1 MRQAFRI
8 GLMLW
13 TLLIFVSGCAAIDWI
28 HDKAVEIT
36 SQPHEPDNSPSREGG
51 PGDTFSAA
59 TAVNTPAPAP
69 APASAPAA
77 ANARGPVQTLHLQF
91 GFDKADLDD
100 AAQTALLL
108 LTKKLR
114 ENPRLTVDL
123 AGYADSVGSRDYNLW
138 LSRKRVE
145 AVRRYLVQRG
155 VEQVRIRSAGVG
167 QLADHGSPEEQAKNR
182 RVTVK
187 LIVPKD

>member
-8 GLMLW
+8 GIMLW
-13 TLLIFVSGCAAIDWI
+13 ALLVFVSGCAAVDWA
-28 HDKAVEIT
+28 HDKTVKIT
-36 SQPHEPDNSPSREGG
+36 SQPHEPDSARDREGG
-51 PGDTFSAA
+51 PGDTFSPAA
-59 TAVNTPAPAP
+59 AVSTPAPAQ
-69 APASAPAA
+69 APASAR

-114 ENPRLTVDL
+114 DNPRLTVDL
-123 AGYADSVGSRDYNLW
+123 EGYADSVGSRDYNLW
-138 LSRKRVE
+138 LSQKRVK
-145 AVRRYLVQRG
+145 AVRQYLVQRG
-155 VEQVRIRSAGVG
+155 VEPVRIRSAGVG
-167 QLADHGSPEEQAKNR
+167 QLADGRTPEEQAKNR

-187 LIVPKD
+187 LMVPKD

>member
-8 GLMLW
+8 GIMLGA
-13 TLLIFVSGCAAIDWI
+13 LLVLVSGCATIDWA
-28 HDKAVEIT
+28 HDKAVKIT
-36 SQPHEPDNSPSREGG
+36 SQPHEPDSARDREGG
-51 PGDTFSAA
+51 PGDSFSPAA
-59 TAVNTPAPAP
+59 AVNTPAPAP
-69 APASAPAA
+69 APAGAK
-77 ANARGPVQTLHLQF
+77 ARGPAQTVHVQF

-114 ENPRLTVDL
+114 DNPRLTVEL

-138 LSRKRVE
+138 LSQKRVK
-145 AVRRYLVQRG
+145 AVRQYLVQRG
-155 VEQVRIRSAGVG
+155 VEPVRIRSAGVG
-167 QLADHGSPEEQAKNR
+167 QLADGRTPEEQAKNR

-187 LIVPKD
+187 LMVPKD